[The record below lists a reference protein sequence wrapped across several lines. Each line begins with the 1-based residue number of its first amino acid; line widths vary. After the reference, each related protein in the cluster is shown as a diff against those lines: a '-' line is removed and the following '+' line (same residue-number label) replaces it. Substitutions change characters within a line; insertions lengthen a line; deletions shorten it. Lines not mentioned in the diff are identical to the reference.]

1 MSKVQVTLA
10 QMEDGQAGV
19 VVQILG
25 GYGLIRRLEVLGIR
39 PGKKVTKISSML
51 LRGPVTFQ
59 VDSTQ
64 IAVGFGM
71 ANKIVVEVEKQ

>member
-1 MSKVQVTLA
+1 
-10 QMEDGQAGV
+10 MEDGQAGV
-19 VVQILG
+19 VVRILG

-39 PGKKVTKISSML
+39 PGKRVTKISSML

-71 ANKIVVEVEKQ
+71 ANKIVVEMEKQ